1 MAETQKPT
9 REEILDAFSMEAE
22 HGRLTLERYLG
33 AYPEFATDLVDLSRE
48 LARSELNDDGPLSP
62 RDEALIE
69 AAWRG
74 HQAALGRT
82 GRLTAA
88 PVETL
93 RDVARTLGVPRQ
105 VIAAFREG
113 KIIVS
118 TVPRSFLTK
127 LAATLDATVD
137 QLLQE
142 IDDAALSGARSYKAD
157 QKPQAN
163 EAASFEQILIDAGVD
178 ETRRA
183 ELMAEN

>member
-33 AYPEFATDLVDLSRE
+33 AYPEFAADLVDLSRE

-74 HQAALGRT
+74 HEAALGRT

-88 PVETL
+88 PVET
-93 RDVARTLGVPRQ
+93 
-105 VIAAFREG
+105 FREG
-113 KIIVS
+113 KVIVS
-118 TVPRSFLTK
+118 TVPRPFLAK

-142 IDDAALSGARSYKAD
+142 LDGAALSGARSYKAD